1 MKYRSFEK
9 LLEEAKANK
18 WTLAMDDIMEK
29 LEEAA
34 TRLYPTDG
42 DAAIE
47 HRVQS
52 VLNWL
57 RAFPEKEQGQ

>member
-9 LLEEAKANK
+9 LLAEAKANK
-18 WTLAMDDIMEK
+18 WTLAMDNITEK

-34 TRLYPTDG
+34 TRLYPMDG
-42 DAAIE
+42 DAAID

-57 RAFPEKEQGQ
+57 RANPDA

>member
-9 LLEEAKANK
+9 LLELAKANK
-18 WTLAMDDIMEK
+18 WTLAMDDIKEK

-34 TRLYPTDG
+34 SKLYPTDG
-42 DAAIE
+42 DSAIE

-57 RAFPEKEQGQ
+57 RANPDD